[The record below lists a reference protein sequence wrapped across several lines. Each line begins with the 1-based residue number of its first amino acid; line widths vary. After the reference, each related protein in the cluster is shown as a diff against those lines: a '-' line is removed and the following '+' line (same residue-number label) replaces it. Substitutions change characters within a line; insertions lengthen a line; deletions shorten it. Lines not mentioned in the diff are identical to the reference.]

1 MFGVMLCFVF
11 FSHKML
17 TFKNFLT
24 QGPKGNITHYNIY
37 IYIHIAF
44 YMLKN
49 SVPYKR

>member
-1 MFGVMLCFVF
+1 MLCFVF